1 MISYNKLMVHNVKY
15 NGLTFL
21 NSPYFRPEGWFLC
34 LKEFSFF
41 EVATSAST
49 EKYAIRHWEYVSPT
63 LKKNRR
69 IRFLFDII
77 ANTEE
82 ERRALLKQ
90 VQRAFTPEQN
100 PSPFNENLWKDL
112 EFEDVNWDIWKAK
125 CQVVQWVQLSDFA
138 NEKRVWIS
146 VELITDSS
154 EFKSNEVQKFEWWRN
169 TRFWKRLW
177 TNLWFKYQWYRDIV
191 DYQWVIDSPMTIKL
205 EVVAEDPAPCNRIN
219 INHIWNWQ
227 DEALQIWNVDELE
240 LQIWDIIEVDTDKRK
255 VILKTTEWEED
266 ITWMVTL
273 WSQRPLLKLWENI
286 IAVDTW
292 ATEKTIEFEI
302 DRNEVF

>member
-1 MISYNKLMVHNVKY
+1 MVHNVKY

-41 EVATSAST
+41 EVATTAST

-69 IRFLFDII
+69 VRILFDIL
-77 ANTEE
+77 ADSEE
-82 ERRALLKQ
+82 ERWSLLKQ

-112 EFEDVNWDIWKAK
+112 QFEDVNWDIWKAK

-154 EFKSNEVQKFEWWRN
+154 EFKSNEEQSYTNWRN
-169 TRFWKRLW
+169 TRFWKRLDSV
-177 TNLWFKYQWYRDIV
+177 LWFNWQYYRDTI
-191 DYQWVIDSPMTIKL
+191 DYEWVIDSPMEITL
-205 EVVAEDPAPCNRIN
+205 EVVASNSCPNNTIN
-219 INHIWNWQ
+219 IIHEWNWQ
-227 DEALQIWNVDELE
+227 NEWLQISNIDELE
-240 LQIWDIIEVDTDKRK
+240 LAVWDIITINTDTRK
-255 VILKTTEWEED
+255 ATRSDWESTVD
-266 ITWMVTL
+266 ITWMVVL
-273 WSQRPLLKLWENI
+273 GSQRPLLKLWENI

-292 ATEKTIEFEI
+292 ATEKTIDVTI
-302 DRNEVF
+302 KRNEVF